1 MAYRFGRF
9 RYDPVRQGLSKDGF
23 EIPLKHKTG
32 ELLLFFLNNP
42 GRLLTREEIVGE
54 VWPGVAVSEASL
66 HFQVGDL
73 RKALG
78 ASGEALIRTI
88 YSEGYRWEA
97 AVRPVADRPVRPASG
112 SDSSRPRS
120 RFRLVL
126 EEREVQ
132 LPEGENILG
141 RDPDGALWIDDSS
154 VSRRHARIL
163 IRGGKATLEDLG
175 SKNGTYVRGKR
186 IEKKVLL
193 VDGDEILIGPA
204 SMVFRAVSPPTTE
217 IEEGNPRKP
226 TRS

>member
-9 RYDPVRQGLSKDGF
+9 RYDPVRQGLSKDGY

-32 ELLLFFLNNP
+32 ELLLYFLNHP
-42 GRLLTREEIVGE
+42 GRLLTREEIVQD
-54 VWPGVAVSEASL
+54 VWPGLAVSEASL
-66 HFQVGDL
+66 HYQVGDL

-78 ASGEALIRTI
+78 ASGEAFIRTI

-97 AVRPVADRPVRPASG
+97 AVRPVADRPVRPVDPG
-112 SDSSRPRS
+112 SARPRS

-163 IRGGKATLEDLG
+163 IRDGKATLEDLG

-186 IEKKVLL
+186 IGKKVVLA
-193 VDGDEILIGPA
+193 DGDEILIGPA
-204 SMVFRAVSPPTTE
+204 TMVFRTVRPPTTV
-217 IEEGNPRKP
+217 IEK
-226 TRS
+226 